1 MPSSAFVAPRRWSR
15 CGVRSSTSSTI
26 FVHAPAVVALST
38 RRVRRT
44 LAVEVNMATGTVK
57 WFNDDKGFGFI
68 TPSDGGKDL
77 FVHHSD
83 IQSDGFRSLQEGSQ
97 VNFEVGSG
105 DKGPKALN
113 VTQG

>member
-1 MPSSAFVAPRRWSR
+1 
-15 CGVRSSTSSTI
+15 
-26 FVHAPAVVALST
+26 
-38 RRVRRT
+38 
-44 LAVEVNMATGTVK
+44 MATGTVK
-57 WFNDDKGFGFI
+57 WFSDDKGFGFI
-68 TPSDGGKDL
+68 TPEDGGKDL

-83 IQSDGFRSLQEGSQ
+83 INSDGFRSLQEGAK